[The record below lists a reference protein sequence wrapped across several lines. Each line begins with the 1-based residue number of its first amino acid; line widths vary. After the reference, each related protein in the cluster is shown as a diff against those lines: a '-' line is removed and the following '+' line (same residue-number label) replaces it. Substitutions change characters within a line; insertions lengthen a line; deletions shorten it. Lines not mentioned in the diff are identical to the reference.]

1 MKKLLVIILCMTI
14 AGIHLAYTIEQVLQ
28 GVEKTTYEEFAIPY
42 FKWISSVDGEFATGY
57 DPFGQQGLLGV
68 KANIRMFEKL
78 DLSTSF
84 AVMTDFASDMTYRF
98 SLGLSYD
105 FLRQS
110 DSEKRYRE
118 ANKEIIIRK
127 LMAIE
132 LFFDYLKKKVML
144 NSQDQDVLSLT
155 LMKLEQV
162 DMAYNA
168 IKIEALAS
176 ISEGEP
182 QIAGLSDYIPK
193 KIDDD
198 IVQTA
203 VIRYLNLFSSQK
215 GEEEHHSLF
224 ALFRTDYNAY
234 LQGISAGLG
243 GTYDFAEPVK
253 SVVSDKIDEI
263 DIRKNK
269 LIHDVLTEVL
279 PGLKEEY
286 QRLEKE
292 INSATSKIINGQLTK
307 EAFNHM
313 QETFEALEN
322 KYIELTLDAVKIE
335 YLFTVLSGINVR

>member
-1 MKKLLVIILCMTI
+1 MKKWLVMILCMTI

-28 GVEKTTYEEFAIPY
+28 GVEQTTYEEYTIPY
-42 FKWISSVDGEFATGY
+42 FKWINSVDGEFATGY
-57 DPFGQQGLLGV
+57 DPFDQQGLLGV

-84 AVMTDFASDMTYRF
+84 AMMTDFASDVTYQF
-98 SLGLSYD
+98 SFGLSYD

-110 DSEKRYRE
+110 DSEKRYHE
-118 ANKEIIIRK
+118 ANKEVIKRQ
-127 LMAIE
+127 LMAID
-132 LFFDYLKKKVML
+132 LFFDYLKKKVMM
-144 NSQDQDVLSLT
+144 NEPAQDVLASAIK
-155 LMKLEQV
+155 KLEQV

-176 ISEGEP
+176 LSEGEP

-193 KIDDD
+193 KIGDD

-203 VIRYLNLFSSQK
+203 VIRYLNLFSSQTD
-215 GEEEHHSLF
+215 EEEHHSLY

-243 GTYDFAEPVK
+243 GAYDFADPVK
-253 SVVSDKIDEI
+253 SVVSEKIDEI

-269 LIHDVLTEVL
+269 LIHDVLTEVM

-286 QRLEKE
+286 QRLETE
-292 INSATSKIINGQLTK
+292 MNSATSKIINGQLTK
-307 EAFNHM
+307 EEFNRM
-313 QETFEALEN
+313 QEAYDDLEN

-335 YLFTVLSGINVR
+335 YLFTVLSGISVR